1 LLGEWQKLPDAQC
14 KDIVDARNL
23 KKVLTGNLD
32 NAISGYP
39 FFSGKERNYL
49 RAQIARITAATVI
62 VPSGLLQPTEAN
74 SIFSLNLSKNRSR
87 S

>member
-1 LLGEWQKLPDAQC
+1 MLGDWQKLPDVQY
-14 KDIVDARNL
+14 KDIVEARSL

-32 NAISGYP
+32 APISGYP

-62 VPSGLLQPTEAN
+62 VPAGLLQPTEAN
-74 SIFSLNLSKNRSR
+74 SIILP
-87 S
+87 